1 MLPVLLVLPVLV
13 DPQAQPVLKELPVLP
28 DPLVP
33 MVGMVLL
40 VRLDQQ
46 ALQAQLDQRVQQVLT
61 GRMEALGQQVQ
72 LDRLAPRGRQDQR
85 EAMGA
90 TGLLVAP
97 GLRDRQ
103 VRLAPLDL
111 QVLKAPSVVLLSS
124 MTSAQIRQTQTPV
137 QVN

>member
-33 MVGMVLL
+33 MVVMVLL
-40 VRLDQQ
+40 VRLDHQ

-97 GLRDRQ
+97 GLQDRQ